1 MFQALLWMF
10 IKLFQSFEFFTR
22 TSICNEAL
30 DEVAAWLDVDVD
42 VLLYLFAEP

>member
-10 IKLFQSFEFFTR
+10 VKLFQNFEFFTR
-22 TSICNEAL
+22 TSIFNEAL

-42 VLLYLFAEP
+42 VDALSFC